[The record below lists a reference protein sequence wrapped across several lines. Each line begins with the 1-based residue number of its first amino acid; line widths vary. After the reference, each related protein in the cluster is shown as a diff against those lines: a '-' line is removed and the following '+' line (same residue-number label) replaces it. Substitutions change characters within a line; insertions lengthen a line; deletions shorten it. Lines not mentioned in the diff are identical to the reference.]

1 MVANCNSK
9 HSSNHIFFRLII
21 GFLALIVSSIALAS
35 DDELWQRK
43 TQMQSCRS
51 VSEIICETT
60 AFSSFYEI
68 LEETGLESLL
78 DAPDGVLTVFVPTNR
93 ALEEFGIHERLVASS
108 TNNYNNETEFAED
121 DLIDLLFFHAIPD
134 RLVKGTDLNQCG
146 ESFVMINGEETT
158 VVCGE
163 NGGRSVFLSG
173 SGNDMGMLPQVVIT
187 DVVAC
192 NGLIH
197 VINGVLKDDLLS
209 PSEAAVEYSGGE
221 HDRKPETDSKH
232 PEEDC
237 QSIQEVICGMEKLTA
252 MCAHLDDGGIL
263 KPTTTA
269 NGLWTVFAPTDE
281 GFDEIQDV
289 LRGMRKDEIINI
301 LKFHTVPGE
310 EVFSDD
316 LVCESDLTMGNTRS
330 SRTVCSSYNDVFQE
344 GPGNA
349 LRNHPRIIGADMT
362 ACNGVVH
369 IVDQVMLPD
378 LEMTAMVGRTGV
390 SEGEEATDTIPSATH
405 SNQSRQNPGLVGR
418 LVGRPGRLGN
428 PWRNNRIHAT
438 P

>member
-1 MVANCNSK
+1 MVMNYNSK
-9 HSSNHIFFRLII
+9 HASNRNYFRLII

-51 VSEIICETT
+51 LSEMICETT
-60 AFSSFYEI
+60 AFSSFCEI

-78 DAPDGVLTVFVPTNR
+78 DAPDGVMTVFVPTNL
-93 ALEEFGIHERLVASS
+93 ALEDFGLHEYLVESIK
-108 TNNYNNETEFAED
+108 NNSNQTDYAED
-121 DLIDLLFFHAIPD
+121 DLIDLIFFHTIPD
-134 RLVKGTDLNQCG
+134 RLVKGTELNQCG
-146 ESFVMINGEETT
+146 ESFVMNNGEETA

-173 SGNDMGMLPQVVIT
+173 NGNAEGMLPQVVIT

-197 VINGVLKDDLLS
+197 VINGVLKDNLLS
-209 PSEAAVEYSGGE
+209 PSKAAVEYSGGE

-237 QSIQEVICGMEKLTA
+237 QSIQEIVCGMEELTTMCAYLDDEDILDSGTA
-252 MCAHLDDGGIL
+252 MND
-263 KPTTTA
+263 
-269 NGLWTVFAPTDE
+269 LWTVFAPTDE

-289 LRGMRKDEIINI
+289 LRGMSKDEIINI

-316 LVCESDLTMGNTRS
+316 LVCETDLMMGNTRS
-330 SRTVCSSYNDVFQE
+330 SRTLCSSYSDIFQE

-349 LRNHPRIIGADMT
+349 PRNHPRIIEADKT
-362 ACNGVVH
+362 ACNGVIH

-378 LEMTAMVGRTGV
+378 LEMTAMVGRTG
-390 SEGEEATDTIPSATH
+390 SQETTDTKPPSTT
-405 SNQSRQNPGLVGR
+405 SNQSRPNPGLVGR

-428 PWRNNRIHAT
+428 PWRNRVQAT

>member
-1 MVANCNSK
+1 MVANYNSK
-9 HSSNHIFFRLII
+9 QSSNRNFFRLII

-35 DDELWQRK
+35 DDELWRRK

-51 VSEIICETT
+51 LSEIICETT
-60 AFSSFYEI
+60 AFSSFCEI

-78 DAPDGVLTVFVPTNR
+78 DAPDGVLTVFVPTNL
-93 ALEEFGIHERLVASS
+93 ALEEFGIHEYLVASITS
-108 TNNYNNETEFAED
+108 FNNNETEYAED
-121 DLIDLLFFHAIPD
+121 DLIDLLFFHAIPG

-146 ESFVMINGEETT
+146 ESFVMNNGEETT

-173 SGNDMGMLPQVVIT
+173 RGNDMGMLPQVVIT

-197 VINGVLKDDLLS
+197 VINGVLKDGLLS
-209 PSEAAVEYSGGE
+209 PSEAAVDYSGRE
-221 HDRKPETDSKH
+221 QDRKPETDSKH

-237 QSIQEVICGMEKLTA
+237 QSIQEIICGMEELVA
-252 MCAHLDDGGIL
+252 MCAYLDDEDIL
-263 KPTTTA
+263 KSSTLS

-281 GFDEIQDV
+281 GFDEIQDI
-289 LRGMRKDEIINI
+289 LRGMSKDEIINI

-316 LVCESDLTMGNTRS
+316 LVCETNLTMGNTKS
-330 SRTVCSSYNDVFQE
+330 SRTVCSSYDDVFQE

-349 LRNHPRIIGADMT
+349 LKNHPRIIEADIT

-369 IVDQVMLPD
+369 IMDQVMLPD
-378 LEMTAMVGRTGV
+378 LEMTAMVGRAGINGGKET
-390 SEGEEATDTIPSATH
+390 TDTTTSSTNN
-405 SNQSRQNPGLVGR
+405 NQSRPTPGLVGR
-418 LVGRPGRLGN
+418 LIGRPGRLGS
-428 PWRNNRIHAT
+428 PWRNRIHTT